1 MILFFHAIKTQPQN
15 TTVAPSITTHNL
27 SRLLAVDVAAGH
39 LAKLFYGS
47 VGGDCLKMHGHLQ
60 RQISEPGI
68 HLDFDRMVR
77 QLESDE
83 AL

>member
-1 MILFFHAIKTQPQN
+1 M
-15 TTVAPSITTHNL
+15 
-27 SRLLAVDVAAGH
+27 DVVAGH

-47 VGGDCLKMHGHLQ
+47 VGGDCLKMHSHLQ
-60 RQISEPGI
+60 NQICEPGI

>member
-1 MILFFHAIKTQPQN
+1 M
-15 TTVAPSITTHNL
+15 HN
-27 SRLLAVDVAAGH
+27 
-39 LAKLFYGS
+39 
-47 VGGDCLKMHGHLQ
+47 HLQ
-60 RQISEPGI
+60 KQICEPGI

>member
-1 MILFFHAIKTQPQN
+1 
-15 TTVAPSITTHNL
+15 
-27 SRLLAVDVAAGH
+27 
-39 LAKLFYGS
+39 
-47 VGGDCLKMHGHLQ
+47 MHGHLQ